1 MYLNVPNIVSTWYM
15 VSLDEHPSEKISS
28 MKTTN
33 LKMSEVVKKD
43 F

>member
-1 MYLNVPNIVSTWYM
+1 M
-15 VSLDEHPSEKISS
+15 VSLDEHPSENISS